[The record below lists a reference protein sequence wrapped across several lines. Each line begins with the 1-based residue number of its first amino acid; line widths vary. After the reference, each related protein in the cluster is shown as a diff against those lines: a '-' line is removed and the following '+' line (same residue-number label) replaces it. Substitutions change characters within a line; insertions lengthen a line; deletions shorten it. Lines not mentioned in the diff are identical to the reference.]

1 MRRVLSMV
9 VVTLLVLG
17 ATGSA
22 AAAKVLRAG
31 ISGTQQV
38 IDVDLSEA
46 RVWQAGPVEHV
57 RGLRIT
63 LVQQDSAYGE
73 GSALVVANQR
83 IDTRTGSGNGWGT
96 FRTDHGDG
104 GFDGTFHGT
113 VDGGTATWHV
123 VAHGW
128 GDQRG
133 ELRRG
138 TVIEDLATGSS
149 SYTGTSQITPRR

>member
-9 VVTLLVLG
+9 AVALLVLG
-17 ATGSA
+17 TTSSA
-22 AAAKVLRAG
+22 AAAKVLRTE

-38 IDVDLSEA
+38 IDVDDSEA
-46 RVWQAGPVEHV
+46 RVWLAGPIEHV

-63 LVQQDSAYGE
+63 LLQQDSRYGQ
-73 GSALVVANQR
+73 GTAHVVANQR
-83 IDTRTGSGNGWGT
+83 LDTRTGSGNGWGT

-104 GFDGTFHGT
+104 GFEGTFQGT
-113 VDGGTATWHV
+113 VDGGTATWQV

-128 GDQRG
+128 GAQRG

-138 TVIEDLATGSS
+138 TVTEDLATGSS
-149 SYTGTSQITPRR
+149 SYTGTSLITPRR

>member
-9 VVTLLVLG
+9 AVALVVLG
-17 ATGSA
+17 TTGSA
-22 AAAKVLRAG
+22 AAAKVLRTE

-38 IDVDLSEA
+38 IDVDLSQA
-46 RVWQAGPVEHV
+46 RVWQAGTIEHA

-63 LVQQDSAYGE
+63 LVQQDSQYGQ
-73 GSALVVANQR
+73 GLAHVVANQR
-83 IDTRTGSGNGWGT
+83 IDTRTGSGQGWGT

-104 GFDGTFHGT
+104 GFEGTFQGT

-128 GDQRG
+128 GAQRG

-149 SYTGTSQITPRR
+149 TYTGTSQIAPRR